1 MTDARIQV
9 SVSVVGVGGWLSAI
23 DRWRLTIDAVI
34 SRNFQALR
42 ECPDCGRRLVAC
54 RCSGGE

>member
-9 SVSVVGVGGWLSAI
+9 GVSVVFGGWLSAI
-23 DRWRLTIDAVI
+23 DGCLLKIDAVI

-42 ECPDCGRRLVAC
+42 ECDSCWRRLMNC
-54 RCSGGE
+54 RCGGGE